1 MIRYMVVG
9 ALAYVIGYALGYV
22 KARKIYKKRGYW

>member
-1 MIRYMVVG
+1 MIRFMVVG
-9 ALAYVIGYALGYV
+9 ALAYAIGYGLGYL